1 MTSLIEDHTNN
12 YASNDLPC
20 RIYKDWI
27 YTDCPLNILNIS
39 DQLDEQDIALYP
51 QWTEWNELD
60 VL

>member
-12 YASNDLPC
+12 YASNDLLC

-51 QWTEWNELD
+51 QWTE
-60 VL
+60 